1 MDYKYPN
8 SSQTILKNINLSLK
22 KGEFLGIIGE
32 SGSGKTTLIDIILG
46 LLKPLYHE
54 EQLKLNSKPLWT
66 QISSWQDIIAY
77 IPQNIFLLDN
87 TIKQNITL
95 EVNDTKIDNKML
107 QKAIA
112 TSQLEGTINL
122 LENGINTNVGDD
134 GIRLSGGQRQ
144 RIILARALYHQKEVI
159 IFDEATSSLDTDTE
173 KSVMDDIYKFK
184 GDKTV
189 IIISHK
195 LDNLNNCDKIIN
207 LNQGEGKVINKSD

>member
-1 MDYKYPN
+1 
-8 SSQTILKNINLSLK
+8 
-22 KGEFLGIIGE
+22 
-32 SGSGKTTLIDIILG
+32 
-46 LLKPLYHE
+46 
-54 EQLKLNSKPLWT
+54 
-66 QISSWQDIIAY
+66 
-77 IPQNIFLLDN
+77 
-87 TIKQNITL
+87 
-95 EVNDTKIDNKML
+95 ML

-207 LNQGEGKVINKSD
+207 LNQGEGKIIN